1 MPFNFPLAPPQA
13 SSLAP
18 EYDAVFYALLALTIF
33 FTGIVLAAVVFLTVR
48 YRRGTKVDRS
58 RPVYEDLRL
67 ELSWT
72 IIPLILALVMF
83 YAGAKVFVDIRT
95 APKDSEEIFVI
106 GKQWMWHIEHPN
118 GVRENNTLHVPIG
131 KDVKLIMISQ
141 DVLHAFYV
149 PAFRT
154 QVHVVPGRY
163 TDIWFKA
170 TKVGEYHLFC
180 NMYCGTQHS
189 EMCGSVIVMDQRKY
203 AEWLANNGESVP
215 HLTMAQAGAR
225 KFNSVGCANCHG
237 GTDTLRAPSLVGIF
251 GKKRVFSDGTSL
263 IANDEYLRESIVNP
277 YNHIT
282 AGYGQSMPVYTKDQL
297 SEEDIL
303 NILAYI
309 KTSGGTPDSPSAS
322 LISES
327 AVPVETSKHN
337 GDTPLATNA
346 IRAQIPSSDA
356 TPTVRTGHPAVG
368 AIAARGINP

>member
-58 RPVYEDLRL
+58 RPVYEDMRL

-95 APKDSEEIFVI
+95 APKDSEQIFVI

-118 GVRENNTLHVPIG
+118 GVRENNTLHVPVG
-131 KDVKLIMISQ
+131 KDIKLVLISQ
-141 DVLHAFYV
+141 DVLHAFYI

-163 TDIWFKA
+163 TDLWFKA
-170 TKVGEYHLFC
+170 TKIGEYHIFC

-189 EMCGSVIVMDQRKY
+189 EMCGTCIVMDPRKY
-203 AEWLANNGESVP
+203 AEWMANNGESVQ
-215 HLTMAQAGAR
+215 HLTMEQAGAR
-225 KFNSVGCANCHG
+225 KFNSVGCSNCHG
-237 GTDTLRAPSLVGIF
+237 ATDTLRAPTLVGIF
-251 GKKRVFSDGTSL
+251 GKKRTFSDGSSL
-263 IANDEYLRESIVNP
+263 IADEPYLRESIVNP

-309 KTSGGTPDSPSAS
+309 KSSGAGTATPAS
-322 LISES
+322 SYMSDRAI
-327 AVPVETSKHN
+327 PTETAKHD

-346 IRAQIPSSDA
+346 IRAQTYSTDA
-356 TPTVRTGHPAVG
+356 TPTVRNGHPAVG